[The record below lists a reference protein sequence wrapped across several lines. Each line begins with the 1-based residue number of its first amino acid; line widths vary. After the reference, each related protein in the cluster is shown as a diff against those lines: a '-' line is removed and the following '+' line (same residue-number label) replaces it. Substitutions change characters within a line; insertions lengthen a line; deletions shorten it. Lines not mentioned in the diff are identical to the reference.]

1 MSEIEVL
8 IHSLRAARSA
18 NIASINSID
27 AALKLLSED
36 ESPPTQEERPEP
48 TPTGCQHE
56 KAQEAETG
64 AGRFLICP
72 CGHQEQLS

>member
-8 IHSLRAARSA
+8 VHSLRAARNA

-36 ESPPTQEERPEP
+36 VSPPAQKEELEP
-48 TPTGCQHE
+48 ALQGCQHE
-56 KAQEAETG
+56 KAEEVESG
-64 AGRFLICP
+64 AGRFLVCP